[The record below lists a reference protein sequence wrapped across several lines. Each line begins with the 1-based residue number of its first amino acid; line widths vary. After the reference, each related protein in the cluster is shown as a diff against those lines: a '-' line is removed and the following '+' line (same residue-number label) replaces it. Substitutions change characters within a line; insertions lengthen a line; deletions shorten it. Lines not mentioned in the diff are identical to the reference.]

1 MPARTPSALNSL
13 DGPEAP
19 QLVIYTGEN
28 RPAGDK
34 TKLLACKKFNNLGV
48 FLNSVCFVIYI
59 SRDLCVT
66 LKDNN
71 SYNTLSK
78 PTT

>member
-1 MPARTPSALNSL
+1 MCTPSALNSL

-34 TKLLACKKFNNLGV
+34 TELLPALRTKDLSNCYKEVSRRDFWKVLSV
-48 FLNSVCFVIYI
+48 LPYAKNS
-59 SRDLCVT
+59 ST
-66 LKDNN
+66 
-71 SYNTLSK
+71 
-78 PTT
+78 